1 MSVTQQLLTLKN
13 TLPESVTLI
22 AVSKTKPKAL
32 ILEAY
37 ETGHRDFGENKV
49 QELTSKFEQLPKDIK
64 WHMIGHLQRNKV
76 KYIGPF
82 VHIIHSVDSKRLLDE
97 IQKQAKNVNKRVAV
111 LLQVHIAKETTKFGL
126 DQEELEDVLKLKEHY
141 THITFKGLMGM
152 ATFTEDSEAIRSEFT
167 FIKTL
172 HDKHLGSWE
181 KDPILSI
188 GMSSDYQI
196 AIDCGSN
203 MIRIGSAIFGH
214 R

>member
-1 MSVTQQLLTLKN
+1 
-13 TLPESVTLI
+13 
-22 AVSKTKPKAL
+22 
-32 ILEAY
+32 
-37 ETGHRDFGENKV
+37 
-49 QELTSKFEQLPKDIK
+49 
-64 WHMIGHLQRNKV
+64 MIGHLQRNKV
-76 KYIGPF
+76 KYIVPF

-111 LLQVHIAKETTKFGL
+111 LLQVHIAKEATKFGL

-152 ATFTEDSEAIRSEFT
+152 ATFTEDSEAIRSEFS

-172 HDKHLGSWE
+172 YDKHLGSWE